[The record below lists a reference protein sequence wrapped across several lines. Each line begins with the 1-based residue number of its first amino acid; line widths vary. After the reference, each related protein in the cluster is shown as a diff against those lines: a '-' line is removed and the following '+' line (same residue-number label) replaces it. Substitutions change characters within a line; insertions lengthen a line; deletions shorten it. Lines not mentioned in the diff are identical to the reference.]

1 MKRMLSSTA
10 SELLNMSKEEKLTAI
25 QSSEGRIIVSEMTM
39 NGAPDALDNASI
51 GELYAAFGADMLL
64 LNKFDVFHPF
74 IQNIDGTNSDDC
86 IHTLRSYTGKL
97 VGLNL
102 EPVPDSSDLKT
113 EQVQLCKGRMA
124 TVEAAEK
131 AVQLGVDYIVR
142 N

>member
-1 MKRMLSSTA
+1 MKRMLSSTT

-74 IQNIDGTNSDDC
+74 IQK
-86 IHTLRSYTGKL
+86 Y
-97 VGLNL
+97 
-102 EPVPDSSDLKT
+102 
-113 EQVQLCKGRMA
+113 
-124 TVEAAEK
+124 
-131 AVQLGVDYIVR
+131 
-142 N
+142 